1 MRALFV
7 RLRLLS
13 RSLFWKFFLAFWLT
27 LLLAGS
33 GAGLVVW
40 WNIPKHHH
48 PALSG
53 GPRTALLLHMAESV
67 LIHGDETTLRHI
79 LRDWSGREAEP
90 IFVVDE
96 NDHEL
101 LGRPVSAEAIA
112 AARKLAAGEGDIN
125 RVRSVTVSSD
135 HTYLLFV
142 PFHSRRVPS
151 LLPFPSPP
159 LPGLRDRDEG
169 HAGPGER
176 NMKDEREPGLKG
188 DRRFKG
194 EGGSRFDGGGPPLPW
209 VHLLAG
215 VLASLAFSAGLAWY
229 VVKPIGHLRQA
240 FRAVAAGALHTRV
253 RARMG
258 RRRDEFSDLGH
269 DFDSMTGQ
277 LEALISAQRR
287 LLHDISHELRS
298 PLARLQAAIGLVR
311 QNPKQLEAM
320 LERLER
326 EITRLDELVDE
337 VLTLARLDSG
347 LPGAASQTFD
357 LLALLDDVMAD
368 AQFEAEAVNKCVT
381 YRSEGEALL
390 TGRADLLVRA
400 VENVVRNA
408 IRYTPEGE
416 CVEVQGC
423 SDSARQQ
430 VRITVCDRGPGVAE
444 DELETIFQPFY
455 RSPGSPS
462 GSGYGLGLAIARR
475 AIEAHGGQILAG
487 NRVEGGLRVEIILPW
502 QGAAPR

>member
-1 MRALFV
+1 MRALFA

-40 WNIPKHHH
+40 WNIPKHQH

-90 IFVVDE
+90 IFAVDE
-96 NDHEL
+96 NDREL
-101 LGRPVSAEAIA
+101 LGRPVSADAIA

-142 PFHSRRVPS
+142 PFHSRRGPN
-151 LLPFPSPP
+151 LLPFPPP
-159 LPGLRDRDEG
+159 LPG
-169 HAGPGER
+169 ER
-176 NMKDEREPGLKG
+176 GVKGEPGFKG
-188 DRRFKG
+188 DYRFKG
-194 EGGSRFDGGGPPLPW
+194 DGGPRFDGGVPPGLPLPW

-253 RARMG
+253 RPRMG

-337 VLTLARLDSG
+337 VLTIARLDSG
-347 LPGAASQTFD
+347 LPGATSQTFD

-368 AQFEAEAVNKCVT
+368 AQFEAEAINKCVT
-381 YRSEGEALL
+381 YHSEGEAQL

-423 SDSARQQ
+423 SDRTLQQ
-430 VRITVCDRGPGVAE
+430 VRITVSDRGPGVAE

-475 AIEAHGGQILAG
+475 AIEAHGGQILAR

-502 QGAAPR
+502 QSAVPR

>member
-1 MRALFV
+1 MRALLA

-40 WNIPKHHH
+40 WNIPKHQH

-90 IFVVDE
+90 VFVVDE

-101 LGRPVSAEAIA
+101 LGRPVSADAIA

-125 RVRSVTVSSD
+125 WVRSVTVSSD

-142 PFHSRRVPS
+142 PFHSRRGPN
-151 LLPFPSPP
+151 LLPFPPP
-159 LPGLRDRDEG
+159 LPG
-169 HAGPGER
+169 ER
-176 NMKDEREPGLKG
+176 GVKGEPGFKG
-188 DRRFKG
+188 DYRFKG
-194 EGGSRFDGGGPPLPW
+194 EGGPRFDGGGPPSLPLPW

-337 VLTLARLDSG
+337 VLTIARLDSG
-347 LPGAASQTFD
+347 LPGTASQTFD

-381 YRSEGEALL
+381 YGSEGEAQL

-416 CVEVQGC
+416 CVDVQGC
-423 SDSARQQ
+423 SDRVLQQ
-430 VRITVCDRGPGVAE
+430 VRIIVSDRGPGVAE

-462 GSGYGLGLAIARR
+462 GKRLWPRSGHRPARHR
-475 AIEAHGGQILAG
+475 S
-487 NRVEGGLRVEIILPW
+487 PW
-502 QGAAPR
+502 RPDSGP